1 MSSSRRMSRI
11 IKAGE
16 TAHHAP
22 QGFTFGRLLAGD
34 VPASDPPPVPSGFV
48 PLALGSGSAALGL
61 PDPAASVAA
70 APEPVMPSLE
80 GMIVL
85 SEEEFQAK
93 VDELY
98 RNGMDE
104 GRRQA
109 ERGLANV
116 FKSLRDGVTALTG
129 LRSRVLKESE
139 EDLLTLSV
147 MIARKIVQREIAQDP
162 AILAAII
169 AAAVG
174 GCTER
179 DRVVVR
185 LNPGDYGVV
194 AANRQTF
201 LAGIGDE
208 TPITFAPDEGVGPG
222 GCLVETATGTVD
234 ARIESQLDEIYR
246 TLLEERSAPVE
257 TAAPAPA
264 EPEPRPELPLPGA
277 DDVIPSFTGQGAWLK
292 ADEETPSVDG

>member
-1 MSSSRRMSRI
+1 MSSSRTSRI
-11 IKAGE
+11 IKSGQLHTHAVQSYCFGSILAAPAEREELPPGAAG
-16 TAHHAP
+16 
-22 QGFTFGRLLAGD
+22 F
-34 VPASDPPPVPSGFV
+34 VPFVLGAEPVPSVSFPPPPGV
-48 PLALGSGSAALGL
+48 PGE
-61 PDPAASVAA
+61 PDATVPD
-70 APEPVMPSLE
+70 LE

-93 VDELY
+93 IDEVF

-116 FKSLRDGVTALTG
+116 FKSLRDGVGALTG

-139 EDLLTLSV
+139 EDLLKLAV
-147 MIARKIVQREIAQDP
+147 MIARKIVQQEITQDSRV
-162 AILAAII
+162 ISSII
-169 AAAVG
+169 AAAIG

-185 LNPGDYGVV
+185 LNPDDYTVV
-194 AANRQTF
+194 AANRQAF
-201 LAGIGDE
+201 LSGLGDD
-208 TPITFAPDEGVGPG
+208 THVTLTPDEGVGPG

-234 ARIESQLDEIYR
+234 ARIEAQLDEIYR

-257 TAAPAPA
+257 TPVQAPADA
-264 EPEPRPELPLPGA
+264 EPRAELPRGA
-277 DDVIPSFTGQGAWLK
+277 EEAIPPFKALGTWVKGDGEKPDDDV
-292 ADEETPSVDG
+292 

>member
-1 MSSSRRMSRI
+1 MSSFRSGSRI
-11 IKAGE
+11 IKSGQGAPHAFQSFNFGHILDE
-16 TAHHAP
+16 TP
-22 QGFTFGRLLAGD
+22 TQEL
-34 VPASDPPPVPSGFV
+34 PPGAAGFV
-48 PLALGSGSAALGL
+48 HQALGSGPVGLGL
-61 PDPAASVAA
+61 PDPAATVAEV
-70 APEPVMPSLE
+70 PEPAMPSLE

-85 SEEEFQAK
+85 PEDEFQAK

-139 EDLLTLSV
+139 EDLLKLAV
-147 MIARKIVQREIAQDP
+147 MIARKIVQQEIAQEP
-162 AILAAII
+162 AILASLI

-174 GCTER
+174 GCTDR

-185 LNPGDYGVV
+185 LNPDDYTVV

-201 LAGIGDE
+201 LSSLGDDL
-208 TPITFAPDEGVGPG
+208 PITLTPDEGVGPG
-222 GCLVETATGTVD
+222 GCLVETATGTID

-246 TLLEERSAPVE
+246 TLLEERSAPAE
-257 TAAPAPA
+257 TPPAPPEA
-264 EPEPRPELPLPGA
+264 EPRPELPLVVEDA
-277 DDVIPSFTGQGAWLK
+277 IPPFTGQGAWLK
-292 ADEETPSVDG
+292 AEEEKPYVEE